1 MNKEDPLIS
10 VIIPTYNRANF
21 LPNAILSVI
30 NQTYQNW
37 ELIIVDDGSTDNTK
51 HIVEEFIKKDSR
63 IKYFYQENKGQ
74 PFAMNTGIKLSKG
87 KFIAF
92 LDDDDEWY
100 LEKLEKQIEFLN
112 KDENIVLVFSD
123 VIIRGGYLDGMR
135 SSEVSKPYCGYVY
148 PKLLL
153 RNFLTA
159 SSVVIKRKVLD
170 EMGYFDTFH
179 CIKITQT
186 QDYDMWLRIAK
197 KYKIGYVPEV
207 LVKYNFSPKINSWEK
222 RKNAY
227 KAMIYIYF
235 KNLKIANL
243 FEKFIVI
250 WKLWEY
256 ILKLIVANILI
267 AFKKWK

>member
-1 MNKEDPLIS
+1 MNKENLLVSI
-10 VIIPTYNRANF
+10 IIPTYNRANL
-21 LPNAILSVI
+21 LPTAILSVI
-30 NQTYQNW
+30 NQTYQSW

-51 HIVEEFIKKDSR
+51 QIVEEFIKKDSR

-123 VIIRGGYLDGMR
+123 AIIRGGYLDGMR
-135 SSEVSKPYCGYVY
+135 SFELSKPYYGYVY

-153 RNFLTA
+153 KNFLTA
-159 SSVVIKRKVLD
+159 SSVVIKREIFD
-170 EMGYFDTFH
+170 EVGYFDISH
-179 CIKITQT
+179 YIRITQT

-197 KYKIGYVPEV
+197 KYKIGYIPEV

-227 KAMIYIYF
+227 KAMIYIYL

-250 WKLWEY
+250 WKLEEY

-267 AFKKWK
+267 AIKR

>member
-1 MNKEDPLIS
+1 MNKEDPLVSI
-10 VIIPTYNRANF
+10 IIPTYNRANL
-21 LPNAILSVI
+21 LPTAILSVI
-30 NQTYQNW
+30 NQNYQNW
-37 ELIIVDDGSTDNTK
+37 ELIIVDDGSTNNTK
-51 HIVEEFIKKDSR
+51 QTVEEFIKKDSR

-87 KFIAF
+87 EFIAF

-112 KDENIVLVFSD
+112 KNRDNALVFSD
-123 VIIRGGYLDGMR
+123 AIIKGGYLDRMR

-170 EMGYFDTFH
+170 EIGYFNTFH
-179 CIKITQT
+179 CIRITQT

-250 WKLWEY
+250 WKLGEY

-267 AFKKWK
+267 AIKR